1 MGLTSTFSEDENY
14 PVNPCV
20 PVISSA
26 RARRRRRRREANLN
40 QKTNRNLRT
49 DSHKNHKTNDEDNT
63 IDTDDPHNNI
73 HNEVDLVSFCNNTNQ
88 QELLLELPTQA
99 HDLDHPSSSTRAVNG
114 NLCSHGAVPLLSN
127 LHNEIESVMNQ
138 KTEVLLERIGILE
151 SDLNFIKSQI
161 DNVNSDAGITDENIA
176 MLGCRLTSIENFLKV
191 RGFAMI

>member
-1 MGLTSTFSEDENY
+1 M
-14 PVNPCV
+14 
-20 PVISSA
+20 I
-26 RARRRRRRREANLN
+26 
-40 QKTNRNLRT
+40 T
-49 DSHKNHKTNDEDNT
+49 DSHENHKINDEDNT

-73 HNEVDLVSFCNNTNQ
+73 HNEVDIVSCCNTTNQ
-88 QELLLELPTQA
+88 QELLLALPTQA
-99 HDLDHPSSSTRAVNG
+99 HDLDHPSSSSTRAVNG

-176 MLGCRLTSIENFLKV
+176 MLGCIENFLKV